1 MLADIWLRR
10 RSLIK
15 VCESSF
21 DLQVIYTHIF
31 HCHLCLDPIKTNSFE
46 GICCKSVCLTCW
58 IACCPCLH
66 CSLHSASINT
76 VSSLR
81 YYTVSCVFLVEQTR
95 CSVIVHRRL
104 QTTTK
109 LEAIGNKKLK
119 WGCTD
124 WCTLRKFLWETLVSL
139 PKVNVPQ
146 LRLII
151 ISSSQ
156 LTAKYKR
163 SISISMAWYRYN
175 NLNIN
180 LTKQTNSF
188 KINIVICGVK
198 KENVWY
204 CKAGQCS
211 HSGNCNIQ
219 SLASSTMVM
228 LILICEC
235 QHRNQ
240 SVRIDSILISWLV
253 EQDVTRW
260 QTNKKLTSLL

>member
-1 MLADIWLRR
+1 MLNSLLPMFTLFTPFRQHKYGFKLTLLYCLLCIPRWTDQMFCDRTPTLAD
-10 RSLIK
+10 
-15 VCESSF
+15 
-21 DLQVIYTHIF
+21 D
-31 HCHLCLDPIKTNSFE
+31 
-46 GICCKSVCLTCW
+46 
-58 IACCPCLH
+58 
-66 CSLHSASINT
+66 
-76 VSSLR
+76 
-81 YYTVSCVFLVEQTR
+81 
-95 CSVIVHRRL
+95 
-104 QTTTK
+104 TK

-151 ISSSQ
+151 ISSSP